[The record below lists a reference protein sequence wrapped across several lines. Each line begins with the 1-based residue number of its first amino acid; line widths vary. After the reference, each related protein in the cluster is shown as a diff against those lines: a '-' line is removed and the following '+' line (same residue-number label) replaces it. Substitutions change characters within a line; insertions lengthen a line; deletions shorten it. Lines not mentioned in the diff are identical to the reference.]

1 MFMDKL
7 NNHNLADIVQ
17 NVLDDLKIKSTLN
30 NPLIDVEE
38 YPIIGENNEREG
50 EIINITSLEDILSEI
65 NKEDNVEEFD
75 DDIDNELKN
84 KIEDI
89 IRSNER
95 NSSSDIFTST
105 RSKFEICAW
114 YCPIHYYHYD
124 WGIYIKEDCIK
135 NTMLDIARLVN
146 YGKVK
151 NKFNFFN
158 QLKLSAFYF
167 YYLHEQFHHRIESFG
182 LRLLISSGKDSYLN
196 YKKNVYR
203 KNYLLKTCL
212 EESLANASSFNSLN
226 QYRYT
231 QKLDKEIIK
240 ALKNALYQN
249 MSMSPPGYREGI
261 DYISDTKFKKGLK
274 TLQSQILY
282 GVLSNPSSKV
292 EMWEIAKMMSYPIS
306 NIKSEIYTIL
316 SPKSSTIFSRRR
328 FDPRYTV
335 STNTLISALKKYYKF
350 SVVKGGKGSHVKL
363 RSLDNKVVILS
374 GNRKILPIKDIK
386 DVIKILGGRSI
397 SELRELING
406 NLQV

>member
-1 MFMDKL
+1 MLFY
-7 NNHNLADIVQ
+7 
-17 NVLDDLKIKSTLN
+17 KS
-30 NPLIDVEE
+30 
-38 YPIIGENNEREG
+38 
-50 EIINITSLEDILSEI
+50 
-65 NKEDNVEEFD
+65 F
-75 DDIDNELKN
+75 
-84 KIEDI
+84 
-89 IRSNER
+89 
-95 NSSSDIFTST
+95 
-105 RSKFEICAW
+105 
-114 YCPIHYYHYD
+114 
-124 WGIYIKEDCIK
+124 
-135 NTMLDIARLVN
+135 IAT
-146 YGKVK
+146 
-151 NKFNFFN
+151 
-158 QLKLSAFYF
+158 A
-167 YYLHEQFHHRIESFG
+167 
-182 LRLLISSGKDSYLN
+182 
-196 YKKNVYR
+196 
-203 KNYLLKTCL
+203 T
-212 EESLANASSFNSLN
+212 
-226 QYRYT
+226 
-231 QKLDKEIIK
+231 
-240 ALKNALYQN
+240 
-249 MSMSPPGYREGI
+249 
-261 DYISDTKFKKGLK
+261 K